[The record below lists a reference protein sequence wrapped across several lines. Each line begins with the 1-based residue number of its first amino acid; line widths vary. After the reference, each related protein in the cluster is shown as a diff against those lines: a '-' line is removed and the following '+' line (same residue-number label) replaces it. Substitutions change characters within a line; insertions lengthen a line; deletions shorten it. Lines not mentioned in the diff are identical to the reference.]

1 MVSTAWL
8 PPLRACISRSVT
20 AQECRGEDREE
31 EKREGTE
38 ENVRQGVKNKGER
51 KIEQE
56 NAKSSLDAL

>member
-8 PPLRACISRSVT
+8 LLRACSSRSVT

-31 EKREGTE
+31 EKTEGTE
-38 ENVRQGVKNKGER
+38 ENVRHGVQGER